1 MFITYF
7 SCFNCIEILV
17 ETKRAHEV
25 ITWLP
30 KFYKESPHEYEIEC
44 YKLRIII
51 SCKR

>member
-1 MFITYF
+1 MFISYF
-7 SCFNCIEILV
+7 RCLNYLEILV

-30 KFYKESPHEYEIEC
+30 KFYKEIRHEYEIEC
-44 YKLRIII
+44 YKLRVII